1 VSAPTINPAALTAQA
16 AITTA
21 AIAWS
26 QGRISGFDLLDI
38 IATNRPT
45 LDNADP
51 GRTLAW
57 PETDLEPVA
66 GVDYLPADDRNE
78 TEPVISDGTHDG
90 VNPTSTTDA
99 DWAPVLAAC
108 PTSTAPVESVTWV
121 GWPNSV
127 RRSGVAA

>member
-1 VSAPTINPAALTAQA
+1 MSSDLDRQAALAAQA

-26 QGRISGFDLLDI
+26 QGHISGLNLLDI

-66 GVDYLPADDRNE
+66 GVDYLPVDDRNE

-108 PTSTAPVESVTWV
+108 PVGTAQGVEDAWV
-121 GWPNSV
+121 GWPNSR
-127 RRSGVAA
+127 RRSVAA